1 MLLAAPLAGQEQLS
15 IPDLEPLD
23 NPCQELQLESQ
34 ANCNDLKTDNATTM
48 SSKDILPKRSRKA
61 QESNEKR
68 RGRT

>member
-1 MLLAAPLAGQEQLS
+1 MLLAAPIAGQEQLS

-48 SSKDILPKRSRKA
+48 SSKDI
-61 QESNEKR
+61 
-68 RGRT
+68 